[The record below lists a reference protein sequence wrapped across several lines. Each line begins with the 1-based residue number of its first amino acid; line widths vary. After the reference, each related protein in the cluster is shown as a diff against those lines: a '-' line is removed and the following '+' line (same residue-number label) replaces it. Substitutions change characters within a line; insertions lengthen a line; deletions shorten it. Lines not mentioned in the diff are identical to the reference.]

1 MIIINKL
8 DKIGFYDKETGEELE
23 KELVISVI
31 KEAKDN
37 YYKGLE
43 IKYRN
48 GLISRYEL
56 VELMKY
62 KKISSKPEISYDRF
76 YMVNMN
82 KSKPDNITDNE
93 YGKFFRVLN
102 YLEKE

>member
-62 KKISSKPEISYDRF
+62 HF
-76 YMVNMN
+76 Y
-82 KSKPDNITDNE
+82 T
-93 YGKFFRVLN
+93 
-102 YLEKE
+102 KEEEWRGLSQK